1 MERMKLILKG
11 LLLWAT
17 ALYTSMI
24 VLAIDGLSITTIFIN
39 MIIIV
44 SMIQICRKNITF
56 EEFKILS
63 LHNWYCKTFG
73 LE

>member
-1 MERMKLILKG
+1 MKRIKLILKG

-17 ALYTSMI
+17 ALYTSI
-24 VLAIDGLSITTIFIN
+24 VVLVVDGLSITTIFIN

-63 LHNWYCKTFG
+63 LNNWCCKTFG